1 MSTTSAADLK
11 SLALDVGREIS
22 GSDAIGDVEVGEC
35 VIYNRLAV
43 EFTYLFHSNLS
54 RIDPG
59 TARIKIDLRLAD
71 ELESRGQSNPVLLT
85 MLDQHDW
92 DQRSTNRSA

>member
-1 MSTTSAADLK
+1 VSRTSAADLK
-11 SLALDVGREIS
+11 VLALDVGREIA
-22 GSDAIGDVEVGEC
+22 GPDAIGDVDVGEA
-35 VIYNRLAV
+35 VIYNRLAIQ
-43 EFTYLFHSNLS
+43 FTYLFHRNLS

-71 ELESRGQSNPVLLT
+71 ELENRGESNAPLLT
-85 MLDQHDW
+85 MLDQRDW